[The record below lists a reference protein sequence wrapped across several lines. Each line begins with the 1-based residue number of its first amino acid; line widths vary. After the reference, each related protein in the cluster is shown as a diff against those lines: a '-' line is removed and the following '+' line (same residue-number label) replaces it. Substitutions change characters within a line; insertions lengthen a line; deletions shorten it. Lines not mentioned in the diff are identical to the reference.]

1 MKCNACLLM
10 RYQDERAGELMLL
23 MKMAFRCVMNI
34 LLFRRD
40 DHDVLLRS
48 LCIVSNTVLYCIIIS

>member
-40 DHDVLLRS
+40 DHDVL
-48 LCIVSNTVLYCIIIS
+48 